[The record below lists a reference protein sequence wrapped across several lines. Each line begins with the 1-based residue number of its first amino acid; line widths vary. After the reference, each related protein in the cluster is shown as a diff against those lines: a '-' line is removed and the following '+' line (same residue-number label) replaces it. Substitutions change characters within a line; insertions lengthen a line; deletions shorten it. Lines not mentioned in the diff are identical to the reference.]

1 MVFPVAR
8 IPRGDDMLRHAL
20 LLAALIGAASLAG
33 CTLPSRGDVYSREDT
48 RQAWDVHYGTVTDV
62 DRVTIEGKQTHTGSV
77 GGGFVGYEVGRA
89 VGGGGTAGSIGGA
102 VGSVAGAVVGSAVE
116 EGVTR
121 QAGLQIT
128 VELDGGR
135 SLAVVQAADQPFAV
149 GERVKV
155 YTRRDGAARV
165 AKP

>member
-1 MVFPVAR
+1 MLRQVLPVAV
-8 IPRGDDMLRHAL
+8 
-20 LLAALIGAASLAG
+20 LIAAASVTG
-33 CTLPSRGDVYSREDT
+33 CSMPSRGDVYSREDT

-62 DRVTIEGKQTHTGSV
+62 DQVTIEGKRTHTGSV
-77 GGGFVGYEVGRA
+77 GGGFVGYEAGRA
-89 VGGGGTAGSIGGA
+89 IGGSGAAGNIGGA

-116 EGVTR
+116 EGATR

-135 SLAVVQAADQPFAV
+135 SIAVVQAADQPFEV

-155 YTRRDGAARV
+155 YSRRDGAARV
-165 AKP
+165 AKR